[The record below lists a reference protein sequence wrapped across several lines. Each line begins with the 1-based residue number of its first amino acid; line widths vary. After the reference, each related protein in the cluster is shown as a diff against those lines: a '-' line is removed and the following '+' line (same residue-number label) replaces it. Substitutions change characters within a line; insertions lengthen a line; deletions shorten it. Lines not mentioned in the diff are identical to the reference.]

1 VQLFHE
7 IHEITITIH
16 NELSNIFFALKNFH
30 DKQLPLHEK
39 IASISLISKKLHYNT
54 FMISLNQVVN
64 VYKEVTINNVISLN
78 IYENPSF
85 CCTLF
90 NFKNGTLKLKIS
102 SVKNSGLGVFSLK
115 KFKKNEFITC
125 YLSEVDESPSNDT
138 YTFKKINGKPVN
150 SASGLLEDYWF
161 GHRIQ
166 HGSGIQ
172 VNVTSTSWYVTR
184 QKKTLRLVK
193 NFFWIIIDH
202 YIAENVK
209 LKLIFMINVS
219 RSLRS
224 AIFVE
229 VWA

>member
-85 CCTLF
+85 FCTLF
-90 NFKNGTLKLKIS
+90 VFKNGTLKLWLNLKIS

-115 KFKKNEFITC
+115 KFKKTEFITC
-125 YLSEVDESPSNDT
+125 YLGDVDENPSDEMH
-138 YTFKKINGKPVN
+138 TFKKINSKPVN

-161 GHRIQ
+161 GHRIKR
-166 HGSGIQ
+166 H
-172 VNVTSTSWYVTR
+172 
-184 QKKTLRLVK
+184 
-193 NFFWIIIDH
+193 
-202 YIAENVK
+202 
-209 LKLIFMINVS
+209 
-219 RSLRS
+219 
-224 AIFVE
+224 
-229 VWA
+229 

>member
-1 VQLFHE
+1 MM
-7 IHEITITIH
+7 H
-16 NELSNIFFALKNFH
+16 NELSKIFFALNNFY

-39 IASISLISKKLHYNT
+39 IARISLTSKKLRYNT
-54 FMISLNQVVN
+54 FMTSLNQVVN